1 MSAPPSSRRLPRTKK
16 CSSHRHAQVGWL
28 GRTALSTGETTQIQV
43 GHAFQR
49 NFEDGEIIFDE
60 GDEGVDLYVIQAGR
74 VQVTRRGEHRER
86 VVASLGPGEFF
97 GEMSVVLGE
106 SRTARAVAVGPT
118 QLLELD
124 GETLEAMCIER
135 PEIAIRMIQRL
146 AIRLIAA
153 ERRLAAMGL
162 DELVGPLVRHLA
174 TLARNSV
181 DDEMRLTTTL
191 RELAAGCQLS
201 MQETHQALHQLMDQ
215 QLIRLVGDE
224 LVAPDRAALNQAVAR
239 FASSG

>member
-1 MSAPPSSRRLPRTKK
+1 MDEKARSPSPARDRARP
-16 CSSHRHAQVGWL
+16 L
-28 GRTALSTGETTQIQV
+28 GRRILSAAQTTKLRT

-49 NFEDGEIIFDE
+49 HFEDGEIIFEE
-60 GDEGVDLYVIQAGR
+60 GDEGVDLYVIQSGH
-74 VQVTRRGEHRER
+74 VQVTRRGGQRER
-86 VVASLGPGEFF
+86 VVAKLGPGEFF
-97 GEMSVVLGE
+97 GEMSVVLAE
-106 SRTARAVAVGPT
+106 SRTARAVAIGST
-118 QLLELD
+118 ALLELD

-153 ERRLAAMGL
+153 ERRLAALGL

-174 TLARNSV
+174 TLS
-181 DDEMRLTTTL
+181 DDSGSGELRLTTTL
-191 RELAAGCQLS
+191 RELATGCALS

-224 LVAPDRAALNQAVAR
+224 LVAPDRVALGDAMTR
-239 FASSG
+239 FAGSD